1 MRSCSTQI
9 DNLERQVQETERRVL
24 ERQQDLD
31 HVLDGTDAEIQ
42 RDLADFDNLMQQRSQ
57 ELQTLQRSK
66 SKLDEEIRQIRQST
80 QQLQEQRGQ
89 GQMLLGESNKF
100 RQRQTE
106 SAATLQRKYGLP
118 ALPPIVAGGVWAPT
132 VVRGFLQ
139 NLKNEVTSPSC
150 CYISI
155 VCEDYFIPYFVD

>member
-1 MRSCSTQI
+1 MRSFSTQI

-24 ERQQDLD
+24 ERQQGLD

-118 ALPPIVAGGVWAPT
+118 ALPQIVAGGVWAPT

-139 NLKNEVTSPSC
+139 NLKNEVTSTC
-150 CYISI
+150 LLL
-155 VCEDYFIPYFVD
+155 YFHCV